1 MHFSLLQQKLI
12 FLLYCLNSNSIQN
25 TYLSSYCISW
35 MFTSHMFILDTAV
48 NNISRFIHV
57 RDSFNPLPLKI
68 LFSGSVV
75 VVSLSE
81 RTCIKPKAQNTHT
94 NFFLIPLPL
103 PGCLPEVSG
112 AKSNFYV
119 LRTHKSHRLNLI
131 PMCHKW
137 EVLNLKVHVLAG
149 SLISCGRGLYTVGGS
164 DIDSPSL
171 CEFLKTCWKLSPDHS
186 GVIYAKLFPYEAGI
200 NGWSQCNCLKQ
211 GISLRLMS
219 LGRVMGLFT
228 LLQWQGPGVIK
239 NTNPLI
245 NFKSAGIEKGI
256 VRNNA
261 RVFYRPLG
269 FATLISLYYQ
279 VWREKVLPLCHRNVS

>member
-1 MHFSLLQQKLI
+1 M
-12 FLLYCLNSNSIQN
+12 
-25 TYLSSYCISW
+25 
-35 MFTSHMFILDTAV
+35 
-48 NNISRFIHV
+48 
-57 RDSFNPLPLKI
+57 
-68 LFSGSVV
+68 LFPYRGG
-75 VVSLSE
+75 
-81 RTCIKPKAQNTHT
+81 RIKPKARNTHA
-94 NFFLIPLPL
+94 NSVLIPFSLS
-103 PGCLPEVSG
+103 GCSPEVSG
-112 AKSNFYV
+112 TKSNFCV

-149 SLISCGRGLYTVGGS
+149 SLISCGRGLYAVGGS
-164 DIDSPSL
+164 DIDFPSL
-171 CEFLKTCWKLSPDHS
+171 CEFLKTRWKRSPDHS
-186 GVIYAKLFPYEAGI
+186 GVIYAKLCPYEAGI

-211 GISLRLMS
+211 GISPRLMS

-245 NFKSAGIEKGI
+245 NFKNARIEKGI

-261 RVFYRPLG
+261 GVFCRPLG

-279 VWREKVLPLCHRNVS
+279 VWREKVLPLSPKCVLIVPFSQRDSNWNNDSIKRNNSPGIKRLDIWIPPNFRNGI